1 MSLSRRKF
9 TKLAGA
15 AAAATVLTG
24 RSVKAADS
32 AHTLAVRMDWL
43 PSGYQTPFFLAQ
55 AKGWYQKA
63 GLDVKIDQGKGSVQT
78 VQLVGAG
85 QYDAGLAYLA
95 VMAFARAKGMPVT
108 SIAGFFRKGDLSLL
122 VPVDSPIKTPKDSK
136 GKRLVYTA
144 GSMETPFLDA
154 WFAAGGLKRSDAEL
168 IQVDAS
174 AKISTYVLPT
184 SDGCFTSAAY
194 SVPVAN
200 VTRPTRAIPFADF
213 GMNMPGFGIVA
224 NESALKSK
232 GDALKKF
239 ASITSGAW
247 NYIVNGHH
255 EDEAVEAMMKM
266 HEQDKSVQ
274 PKLLKE
280 QLEVSLPFLN
290 TPASKG
296 LPIGVQADSDW
307 ADAIKVMEA
316 AKTIDPGTKSKDY
329 YTNDYLDLDTIKSLG
344 GGKA

>member
-1 MSLSRRKF
+1 MSLTRRKF
-9 TKLAGA
+9 TVLAGA

-24 RSVKAADS
+24 RPVNAADE
-32 AHTLAVRMDWL
+32 AHTLKVRLDWL

-55 AKGWYQKA
+55 EKGWYQKA
-63 GLDVKIDQGKGSVQT
+63 GLAVTIDQGKGSAQT

-95 VMAFARAKGMPVT
+95 VMAFARNKGMPVK

-122 VPVDSPIKTPKDSK
+122 VPVNSPIKGPKDCK

-154 WFAAGGLKRSDAEL
+154 WFAAGGLKRTDAEL

-184 SDGCFTSAAY
+184 SDGTFTSAAY
-194 SVPVAN
+194 SVPVADQN
-200 VTRPTRAIPFADF
+200 RATRAIPFADF
-213 GMNMPGFGIVA
+213 GMNMPGFGILA
-224 NESALKSK
+224 NDTALKNK

-247 NYIVNGHH
+247 AYIVKGHH
-255 EDEAVEAMMKM
+255 EDEAIQAMMKA
-266 HEQDKSVQ
+266 HENDKSVQ
-274 PKLLKE
+274 ARLLKE
-280 QLEVSLPFLN
+280 QLDLSLPFLD
-290 TPASKG
+290 TPASKN
-296 LPIGVQADSDW
+296 LPIGVQAESDW

-316 AKTIDPGTKSKDY
+316 AKTIDPGSKPKDY
-329 YTNDYLDLDTIKSLG
+329 YTNDYLDLDLIKSTTKG
-344 GGKA
+344 